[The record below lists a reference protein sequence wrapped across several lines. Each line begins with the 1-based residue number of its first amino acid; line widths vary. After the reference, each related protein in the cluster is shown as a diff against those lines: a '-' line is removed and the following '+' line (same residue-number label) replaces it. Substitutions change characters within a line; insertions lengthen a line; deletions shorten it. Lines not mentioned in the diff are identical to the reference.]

1 MKLLL
6 KHWTMQRFRGKQKS
20 PQEVI
25 RTLKEA
31 LTQLNRYDNKDDK
44 RRQKVRIVVRPS
56 KIVLSLGMLNEVQ
69 IFKLCF

>member
-1 MKLLL
+1 
-6 KHWTMQRFRGKQKS
+6 MQRFRGKQKS